1 MHTCNR
7 IALGGRGRGISHLR
21 TSCTTQSSR
30 PFSDTENKK
39 LLTKKHAHILAGLA
53 MEDPHASVA

>member
-1 MHTCNR
+1 MGMRTHTKFNTMLHIHAHTYTC
-7 IALGGRGRGISHLR
+7 
-21 TSCTTQSSR
+21 TQSSR